1 MEAGDT
7 AAQPPADADAGAD
20 APKLVTFVSVASSNW
35 ADQVDEE
42 DGDDE
47 GRERARAEV
56 LEALKTK
63 YHSRCAA
70 SMRCGQQS
78 RAI

>member
-1 MEAGDT
+1 MEAED
-7 AAQPPADADAGAD
+7 AAAAPPADAPADAPAGAEAD
-20 APKLVTFVSVASSNW
+20 APPKLVTFVSVAASNNW

-42 DGDDE
+42 DGDDK

-70 SMRCGQQS
+70 
-78 RAI
+78 I